1 MYIIFI
7 YIIMSVCLTR
17 QYTHRAHIYSLV
29 CAHAHKAAVAPL
41 SI

>member
-1 MYIIFI
+1 
-7 YIIMSVCLTR
+7 MSVLNTPA
-17 QYTHRAHIYSLV
+17 HIAHIYPLV